1 MIRRQRFP
9 KLPTQGNYYPMASS
23 AYIEDKR
30 VRLTIA
36 TAQPLGVASM
46 ASGQLEVNHM
56 NLILSKICI
65 YLQNYINLKNK
76 GII

>member
-9 KLPTQGNYYPMASS
+9 KLPTQGNYYPMAAS

-30 VRLTIA
+30 VRLTVT

-46 ASGQLEVNHM
+46 ASGQLEV
-56 NLILSKICI
+56 S
-65 YLQNYINLKNK
+65 Q
-76 GII
+76 